1 MDCRLQQ
8 PTAAENSMGTV
19 GLNFGSPMSGTG
31 FDVDAT
37 VQRIVTNLQRVES
50 PWKTQLAQLQSQ
62 DTVLS
67 SLGTLLST
75 LSTDL
80 GKLTDFTGMLA
91 QKTGSS
97 SDTNVLQLTSATS
110 SAMAGTHTVKVKSL
124 AQTSSGYLAPI
135 ANAAD
140 TLSGSISIQVGTG
153 KAHTVN
159 VSSSNSTLAG
169 LAAAINAAGF
179 GVTANVLTD
188 ANGSRLSLVSRS
200 SGAAGDLTVTS
211 SVVDTTD
218 SNKALGYTAAVQG
231 LDAQLT
237 VDGADMASASNTVS
251 GLIPGVTFQL
261 LGLSDKQAD
270 GSLVPVQVV
279 IGNDNNGV
287 ETAVNTLVTDFNAVM
302 QAIDAQQGKDS
313 SGNPEPLFGS
323 PTLSL
328 LQQQLLSS
336 VNAANPSG
344 FPDPI
349 SAGDGTA
356 LSGSMTLQVG
366 NGTTQTV
373 VIGAAP
379 DPPDANTIYT
389 GGNTATLQ
397 DLADAINAANL
408 GVTAGTTSSYGQSTL
423 SLISQTAGNA
433 GALSVS
439 SSLAAAVP
447 TALGYTAAD
456 DTSGALD
463 VVADGADVLAG
474 SLTIQVGS
482 GAAQTVTIGVGSNTL
497 QGLADAINGTASIG
511 ITASVQMNA
520 DGSAQLVFAADGSSM
535 GKLVV
540 TSNVVDTT
548 HTKSNSIGY
557 TNSSDISTLANLG
570 ITSSTNY
577 DGTLTFDPGVLD
589 AALNTDFSGVLG
601 FFQGLN
607 SWGQSV
613 AKILTSMGNTSSS
626 GILKLA
632 QNANSN
638 MEKTLND
645 DVAKQE
651 ALIATQQK
659 SLTAQLNTA
668 NQILQSLP
676 SQLDGINMLYSAI
689 TGYNQKQG

>member
-1 MDCRLQQ
+1 
-8 PTAAENSMGTV
+8 MGTV

-124 AQTSSGYLAPI
+124 AQTSSGYLAPS

-200 SGAAGDLTVTS
+200 SGAAGDLTITS

-261 LGLSDKQAD
+261 LSASSKNTD
-270 GSLVPVQVV
+270 GNLDPVQVV
-279 IGNDNNGV
+279 IGNDNSGV

-344 FPDPI
+344 FLDPI

-379 DPPDANTIYT
+379 GPPDANTIYT

-397 DLADAINAANL
+397 DLADAINAANF
-408 GVTAGTTSSYGQSTL
+408 GVTAGITSSYGQSTL

-447 TALGYTAAD
+447 TAVGYTAAN

-482 GAAQTVTIGVGSNTL
+482 GAAQTVTIGQRSNTV
-497 QGLADAINGTASIG
+497 QGLADAINATAGIG
-511 ITASVQMNA
+511 VTATVQMNA
-520 DGSAQLVFAADGSSM
+520 DGSAQLVFAADGASM

-540 TSNVVDTT
+540 TSNVLDTT

-557 TNSSDISTLANLG
+557 INSSDISTLANLG

-613 AKILTSMGNTSSS
+613 AKILTSLGNTSSS

-659 SLTAQLNTA
+659 NLTAQLNTA